1 MFHCWNYFKC
11 AYKSFLQYIYINTC
25 IYFDQPLSFQKK
37 TLLGTAYLKPATLQ
51 KHFLLLDILTILNSV
66 TCLNY
71 TQNRECAKYVT
82 TSVSQLAIIIKSFLF
97 SWQMKYII
105 SLIFENWLLIIK
117 KNWLLFHCY
126 ASFLSNKRFVV
137 IVTSLMSLTLINSFS
152 FSQVMPGKYH
162 VKASHSSWTFENVS
176 LQCSTSGKLTGVNN
190 WYAVKEKERHAGIW
204 LMSINCGN

>member
-1 MFHCWNYFKC
+1 M
-11 AYKSFLQYIYINTC
+11 
-25 IYFDQPLSFQKK
+25 YFDQLFSFQKK

-66 TCLNY
+66 TCSNY
-71 TQNRECAKYVT
+71 TQSSECAKVYSCIQLRQCITAHVCYN
-82 TSVSQLAIIIKSFLF
+82 VGQLAIIHKSFLF
-97 SWQMKYII
+97 SWQMEYII
-105 SLIFENWLLIIK
+105 SLIFENWLLITKTI
-117 KNWLLFHCY
+117 WLLIHY
-126 ASFLSNKRFVV
+126 AHLFCNGRFVV
-137 IVTSLMSLTLINSFS
+137 IVTTLISLTLINSFS

-176 LQCSTSGKLTGVNN
+176 LQCSTSGKLMGVNN